1 MKNKFNE
8 SLIIPGK
15 TESSRQNSVS
25 FAAYVV
31 RLYRFQKNKP
41 QRLLG
46 IVEEVGKKKKNAFS
60 DYDELWT
67 ILNSSKEGCEQKKK
81 GQKFNN
87 KLIKKREEV

>member
-46 IVEEVGKKKKNAFS
+46 IVEEVGKKKK
-60 DYDELWT
+60 
-67 ILNSSKEGCEQKKK
+67 
-81 GQKFNN
+81 GQKLNN